1 MGKRISMSSPPTP
14 GINNTHLHACLDML
28 SFIHVDV
35 VGWTKIISGLVSSY
49 LFFFRRG
56 WSVSRPKIFRQLGT
70 IILIKSGTQ
79 PS

>member
-49 LFFFRRG
+49 LFFFVEDG
-56 WSVSRPKIFRQLGT
+56 P
-70 IILIKSGTQ
+70 
-79 PS
+79 